1 MFRKP
6 FFRASKKVTEV
17 TAGMLIRAAD
27 FADFPVNV
35 RPFANYLNDYMTNL
49 ENSEIASD
57 LQNGQLDAIR
67 NSKNMLVS
75 K

>member
-1 MFRKP
+1 
-6 FFRASKKVTEV
+6 
-17 TAGMLIRAAD
+17 MLIRAAD
-27 FADFPVNV
+27 FVDFPVNV
-35 RPFANYLNDYMTNL
+35 RPFTNYLNDYMTNL